1 MDVGILGLGSV
12 LMVMGLLGVTMFN
25 TMSKAKDEKEVIAK
39 NINITF
45 MTWVVVGLLFVLMYG
60 MVWVHKA
67 TREHCI
73 CQITD
78 TSQSELCKL
87 QEIGPNSMIM
97 KTKAKISL
105 NVFVYLGAAMLI
117 TTCSEG
123 IALYTM
129 IDEYKGTTDEQTV
142 NRKRA
147 SDIYITFMFF
157 MLAALAFVGG
167 YSYYAFKLKK
177 D

>member
-25 TMSKAKDEKEVIAK
+25 TMSKAKDKKEVIAK

-67 TREHCI
+67 TREHCV
-73 CQITD
+73 CELTG
-78 TSQSELCKL
+78 TSQLCKL
-87 QEIGPNSMIM
+87 QDSGANSMIM
-97 KTKAKISL
+97 RSKAKISL

-129 IDEYKGTTDEQTV
+129 IDEYKGTDDEQTV
-142 NRKRA
+142 NKKRA

-157 MLAALAFVGG
+157 LVGALAFVGG
-167 YSYYAFKLKK
+167 YSYYVVKVKGG
-177 D
+177 